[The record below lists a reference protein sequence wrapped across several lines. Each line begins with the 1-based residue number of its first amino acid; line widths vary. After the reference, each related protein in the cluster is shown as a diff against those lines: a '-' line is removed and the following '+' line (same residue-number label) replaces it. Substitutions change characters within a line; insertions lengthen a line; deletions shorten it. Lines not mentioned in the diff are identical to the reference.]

1 MAAAPAAG
9 MDRGTFAELATFMD
23 RQQLLMKE
31 QQELLLEQ
39 QRETE
44 ARMKAALEEQRQLM
58 APQEAISDQ
67 QIEALTARL
76 QAAHAAKLLSDSEL
90 FSAEDCVADFLEVK
104 ASVGV
109 VTLEIL
115 NAYPVAG
122 KMQKLVVLSGG
133 IADDAMWSRQV
144 RRKFT

>member
-1 MAAAPAAG
+1 
-9 MDRGTFAELATFMD
+9 
-23 RQQLLMKE
+23 
-31 QQELLLEQ
+31 
-39 QRETE
+39 
-44 ARMKAALEEQRQLM
+44 MKAALEEQRQLM